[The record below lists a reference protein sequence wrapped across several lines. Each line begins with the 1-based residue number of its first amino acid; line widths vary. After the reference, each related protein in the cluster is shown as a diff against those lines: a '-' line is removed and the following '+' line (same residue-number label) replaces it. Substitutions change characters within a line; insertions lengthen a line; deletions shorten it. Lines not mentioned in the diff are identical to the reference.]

1 MSDFDLGNFLINGD
15 EDNKLHEYQ
24 TKVIEGLLA
33 NPPDQND
40 ITIVEY
46 VFPISKSLCGKY
58 RGNSIFLL
66 DDSNNAKSILEND
79 NWRNF
84 FIKVLFIFY
93 IKKIDYAI
101 FGNEEWIVRTCLHY
115 FSTITTYPLIQYLI
129 KCIYLTNNFY
139 IDNNKIG
146 YENTIEIKT
155 IIFNHISL
163 SYMDYSKNK
172 DIIDELILLLPKLS
186 TKLYKY
192 NSILHKNICKQ
203 CDKDINETKYNE
215 YLNRIDPLYI
225 NINETVRVQLD
236 IEMACACGSLN
247 YLNIYNYNGNNENI
261 ITGEIN
267 CTDIG
272 FVVDFLD
279 KLDLDEYTTLTEY
292 IDTKDL
298 GDYKYASY
306 CIIPN
311 LQEYI
316 TCNKYFYINIDDY
329 PSIIKYLIK
338 VIFMYTFALLLKKI
352 IIFLTIRII

>member
-172 DIIDELILLLPKLS
+172 DIIESWRQLLEKSGKASSWVCLDVCVTFFRSILLLPENKLES
-186 TKLYKY
+186 SQCLTVARPNWVSWVLLTYQPD
-192 NSILHKNICKQ
+192 ILCA
-203 CDKDINETKYNE
+203 
-215 YLNRIDPLYI
+215 
-225 NINETVRVQLD
+225 
-236 IEMACACGSLN
+236 ACN
-247 YLNIYNYNGNNENI
+247 
-261 ITGEIN
+261 TG
-267 CTDIG
+267 
-272 FVVDFLD
+272 
-279 KLDLDEYTTLTEY
+279 KR
-292 IDTKDL
+292 
-298 GDYKYASY
+298 
-306 CIIPN
+306 P
-311 LQEYI
+311 
-316 TCNKYFYINIDDY
+316 
-329 PSIIKYLIK
+329 
-338 VIFMYTFALLLKKI
+338 
-352 IIFLTIRII
+352 